1 MPRVNNIDLDKVM
14 ETVNAI
20 KSDPTKAKRTI
31 KVSGSWVFGNPEV
44 QFRTAIQTEKRGTFV
59 VEVDSPS
66 FMGGS
71 GSRPSPMH
79 YCAIGISSC
88 FMATLMG
95 VAAEKGIELSEALI
109 TIECTIDFSKPL
121 GVADKPIIEE
131 VNVKVSLKDGA
142 ERKILQEIVDEAY
155 ERCPAMYSLRNPV
168 KVSVK
173 LE

>member
-14 ETVNAI
+14 GTVNAV
-20 KSDPTKAKRTI
+20 KSDPAKAKKII

-44 QFRTAIQTEKRGTFV
+44 QFRSAIQTERRGTFV
-59 VEVDSPS
+59 IEVDSPS

-95 VAAEKGIELSEALI
+95 VAAEKSIELKEALI
-109 TIECTIDFSKPL
+109 NIECVIDFSKPL

-131 VNVKVSLKDGA
+131 VRMNVSLKDNA
-142 ERKILQEIVDEAY
+142 DREILQKIVDEAY